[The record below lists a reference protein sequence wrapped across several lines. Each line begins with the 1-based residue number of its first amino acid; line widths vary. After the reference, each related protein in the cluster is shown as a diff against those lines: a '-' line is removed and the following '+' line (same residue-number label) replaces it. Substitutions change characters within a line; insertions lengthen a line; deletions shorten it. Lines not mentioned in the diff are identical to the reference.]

1 MDFSRGFTVLTGETG
16 AGKSMIVD
24 AINLLLGKKP
34 PKDIIRTGERS
45 AMVSGYFTEIG
56 DAAVRDLAELGVSPD
71 EDGALLL
78 QRNIT
83 AEGKSQTKLNGRT
96 IPVSLQR
103 EIAGKLIDIHG
114 QHDNQKLLNAA
125 SHRSI
130 LDEFAHDDEVLQAY
144 REQYRKY
151 ASLMSEILE
160 LQKKEK
166 EKARLTEM
174 LAYQIADIDG
184 ARLKEHEEEELEKAK
199 HRLLNY
205 EKTSKYAKAVYRMLY
220 RSEKGYAAYDLL
232 EKASAALIQLTDIL
246 PDAGAYAEKL
256 DGMRFELEDIGET
269 VYALIEEEERAG
281 DLTSRL
287 DKIES
292 RLDTIAKLRR
302 KYGESIREIL
312 MFREKASAEL
322 AEIEEAD
329 LRLEELSKERDRQL
343 QRVQESAAKLTDVRK
358 RAAVQLEKKMIDGL
372 AFLDMQKVH
381 FRVDIQPLREPNGEM
396 RYSENGADAVEFMIA
411 TNPGEPLRSMSQIA
425 SGGELAR
432 IMLSAKCAMAD
443 KDGTGTV
450 IFDEVDTGVSGK
462 TSHKIGLKLHELSSA
477 SQCQVL
483 CVTHSAQIA
492 AVADH
497 HFLIAKDEKNGR
509 METSVLP
516 LQKEGRVRE
525 IARIMGGMQTTE
537 TLLHT
542 AEEMLEEGSRLSLL
556 HTEQ

>member
-24 AINLLLGKKP
+24 SINLLLGKKP

-56 DAAVRDLAELGVSPD
+56 DAAVRNLAELGVSPD

-205 EKTSKYAKAVYRMLY
+205 EKTTKYAKAVYRMLY

-269 VYALIEEEERAG
+269 VYALIEEEERAR

-425 SGGELAR
+425 SG
-432 IMLSAKCAMAD
+432 
-443 KDGTGTV
+443 V